1 MRNANDIS
9 YTKRLY
15 LPVPNRRIRLWKT
28 KSLCRHLGI
37 DPGMERT
44 TALHAAAQFQ
54 KIAALENIPLSYA
67 NLAYKACLFRSVG
80 DHIFPPEYAG
90 LSGEFLLTHPLK
102 GLSQRQNQI
111 LAAALCLSREL
122 EPCPKE
128 LHPYLKQ
135 LCPGKENRRIARI
148 IAGIIRQ
155 SPPAVHKDFSSMVKN
170 YAAKQ
175 LSVIQAYSPAR
186 ETLNAEEVH
195 DIRVAFRRLLSLC
208 LVFSSLLEKEPVSA
222 IVPGLRQ
229 GLKVLGKP
237 RDLDVLQEKTE
248 TFLFKNKMDLQYL
261 PVFSQ
266 WLTDTR
272 KEYVQ
277 KINSYFASPEYHTH
291 IDALSNLVNCTI
303 LRPAL
308 EKGCIALP
316 MTPSQV
322 CHSCERQLLSKAE
335 FYDQWLHGRQA
346 AEPVFH
352 HLRLVY
358 KDLRFLLEFFQ
369 DILTKKDLQYLDTCR
384 SIQDTLGCIHDD
396 TVILLRLHKLS
407 PKLPAKE
414 QEVIKKFLI
423 WLKRDRKKQLKNF
436 YRMT

>member
-1 MRNANDIS
+1 MKNANDIS
-9 YTKRLY
+9 YTNRMY

-37 DPGMERT
+37 DPCTERT
-44 TALHAAAQFQ
+44 AALHAAKQFQ
-54 KIAALENIPLSYA
+54 ILAAQENIPLSYA
-67 NLAYKACLFRSVG
+67 HLAYKACLLRSVG
-80 DHIFPPEYAG
+80 EHIFLPENTG
-90 LSGEFLLTHPLK
+90 LSGEILLTHPLK
-102 GLSQRQNQI
+102 DLSQSQTQI
-111 LAAALCLSREL
+111 LAAALCMSRVP

-128 LHPYLKQ
+128 LHPYLRQ
-135 LCPGKENRRIARI
+135 LCPGKENRRIARV

-155 SPPAVHKDFSSMVKN
+155 ASPAVHKDFSSMVKC
-170 YAAKQ
+170 YTARQ
-175 LSVIQAYSPAR
+175 ISVIQAYSTDG
-186 ETLNAEEVH
+186 EMLNADGVH

-208 LVFSSLLEKEPVSA
+208 LVFSSLLQEEPVNA
-222 IVPGLRQ
+222 IVPGLKQ

-237 RDLDVLQEKTE
+237 RDLDVLQEKAE
-248 TFLFKNKMDLQYL
+248 IYLFKNKTELKAL
-261 PVFSQ
+261 PIFSQ

-277 KINSYFASPEYHTH
+277 KINAYFASPQYRAH
-291 IDALSNLVNCTI
+291 IDALSNLENCTI
-303 LRPAL
+303 LKPVL

-322 CHSCERQLLSKAE
+322 FHSCEHPLLSKTK

-369 DILTKKDLQYLDTCR
+369 DILTKKDLQYLKTCR

-396 TVILLRLHKLS
+396 SVILLRLHKLS
-407 PKLPAKE
+407 PKLPAEE
-414 QEVIKKFLI
+414 QEVIKNFLK
-423 WLKRDRKKQLKNF
+423 WLKRDRKRQLKNF
-436 YRMT
+436 YRLT